1 MLKIRLLCVGLLC
14 GGLLFAQLPTS
25 NVYLFDLTAGDRDFR
40 FSNPRYLTDFNPVGY
55 NNQPVFIS
63 NEELFLTVQLPSM
76 AQPDIYALNLADQTK
91 TRVTRTPSGEY
102 SPQRMPDYYNFSSV
116 RQEIVGRDTVLRLWQ
131 FPLNR
136 LTNGRPIFRYLTGM
150 GYYSWLDSRRLAIF
164 IVDEPSYLALANTDR
179 DEVTPIATRVVRCF
193 QRMPNGNLAYVQ
205 KAEYG
210 PWYLMEKNIYRPEAE
225 PKQLVATLP
234 NAEDFCVLP
243 TGVFLMGKGSK
254 IFAFDPLRDN
264 DWRELVDLRFYQIK
278 NITRL
283 AVSNDYK
290 IAIVAD

>member
-1 MLKIRLLCVGLLC
+1 MFKIHLLGVGLL
-14 GGLLFAQLPTS
+14 LSSWLFAQLPTS
-25 NVYLFDLTAGDRDFR
+25 NVYLFDLTTGDRDFR

-63 NEELFLTVQLPSM
+63 DEELFLTVQLPSM
-76 AQPDIYALNLADQTK
+76 AQPDIYALNLADKTK
-91 TRVTRTPSGEY
+91 TRITRTPSGEY
-102 SPQRMPDYYNFSSV
+102 SPQRMPDYYNFSAV
-116 RQEIVGRDTVLRLWQ
+116 RQEIADRDTVLRLWQ

-136 LTNGRPIFRYLTGM
+136 LTNGRPLFRYLTGM
-150 GYYSWLDSRRLAIF
+150 GYYAWIDSRRLALF
-164 IVDEPSYLALANTDR
+164 MVDTPNYLALANTDR
-179 DEVTPIATRVVRCF
+179 DEVTRIAENVGRCF

-205 KAEYG
+205 KAASG
-210 PWYLMEKNIYRPEAE
+210 PWYLMEKNTYRPEAE
-225 PKQLVATLP
+225 PRQLVATLP
-234 NAEDFCVLP
+234 NAEDFFVLP

-254 IFAFDPLRDN
+254 IYAFDPLKDN
-264 DWRELVDLRFYQIK
+264 DWRELVDLRFYQIQ

>member
-63 NEELFLTVQLPSM
+63 DEELFLTVQLPSM
-76 AQPDIYALNLADQTK
+76 AQPDIYAFNLADRTK
-91 TRVTRTPSGEY
+91 TRITRTPSGEY
-102 SPQRMPDYYNFSSV
+102 SPQRMPDYYNFSAV
-116 RQEIVGRDTVLRLWQ
+116 RQEIVDRDTVLRLWQ

-150 GYYSWLDSRRLAIF
+150 GYYTWLDSRRLALF
-164 IVDEPSYLALANTDR
+164 IVDDPSYLALANTDR
-179 DEVTPIATRVVRCF
+179 DEVTPIASNVGRCF

-205 KAEYG
+205 KSEYG
-210 PWYLMEKNIYRPEAE
+210 PWYLMEKNIYRADAE
-225 PKQLVATLP
+225 PRQLVATLP
-234 NAEDFCVLP
+234 NAEDFFVLP

-254 IFAFDPLRDN
+254 IFAFDPLRDS

>member
-1 MLKIRLLCVGLLC
+1 MLKIHLLGVGLLFSS
-14 GGLLFAQLPTS
+14 LLFAQLPTT

-63 NEELFLTVQLPSM
+63 DEELFVTVQLPSM
-76 AQPDIYALNLADQTK
+76 AQPDIYSLNLTDKTK
-91 TRVTRTPSGEY
+91 TRITRTPSGEY
-102 SPQRMPDYYNFSSV
+102 SPQRMPDYYNFSAV
-116 RQEIVGRDTVLRLWQ
+116 RQEVAGRDTVLRLWQ

-136 LTNGRPIFRYLTGM
+136 LTNGRPLFRYLTGM
-150 GYYSWLDSRRLAIF
+150 GYYAWLDSRRVALF
-164 IVDEPSYLALANTDR
+164 MVDTPNYLALANTDR
-179 DEVTPIATRVVRCF
+179 DEVTRIAENVGRCF

-205 KAEYG
+205 KSASG
-210 PWYLMEKNIYRPEAE
+210 PWYLMEKNTYRPESE
-225 PKQLVATLP
+225 PRQLVATLP
-234 NAEDFCVLP
+234 NAEDFFVLP
-243 TGVFLMGKGSK
+243 NGVFLMGKGSK
-254 IFAFDPLRDN
+254 IYAFDPLRDN
-264 DWRELVDLRFYQIK
+264 DWRELVDLRFYQIS